1 MAYSSCINWIVQWY
15 HYCLRNNRP
24 GLTNSVSGVLVGST
38 TGTRRIFTR
47 TDNMKLVKCYYAS
60 QPNKRGYIC
69 ENYRWVETKH
79 PKWPRSILLAQ
90 QHQLKLLSKLEIP
103 RLQHSGNNS
112 DHYKYHEP
120 TWPTIPTTSITET
133 NELIQA
139 TATVIPEA
147 IIYKIKDA
155 YRRSPC
161 GEGWKP
167 QSGKSWRMF
176 VGLLK
181 CRRVCKF
188 ICFDLASERQYTIIK

>member
-1 MAYSSCINWIVQWY
+1 M
-15 HYCLRNNRP
+15 
-24 GLTNSVSGVLVGST
+24 SGVLVGST
-38 TGTRRIFTR
+38 TGTRHTCTR
-47 TDNMKLVKCYYAS
+47 TDNMKLIKCYYAS

-69 ENYRWVETKH
+69 GNYRWVETEH

-90 QHQLKLLSKLEIP
+90 QHQLKLLSKLEIL

-120 TWPTIPTTSITET
+120 SWPTIPTTRITET
-133 NELIQA
+133 NQLIQA

-147 IIYKIKDA
+147 ITYKIKDA

-161 GEGWKP
+161 RGEGWKP

-176 VGLLK
+176 VSLLK

-188 ICFDLASERQYTIIK
+188 PCFDLASEPQYTIIK